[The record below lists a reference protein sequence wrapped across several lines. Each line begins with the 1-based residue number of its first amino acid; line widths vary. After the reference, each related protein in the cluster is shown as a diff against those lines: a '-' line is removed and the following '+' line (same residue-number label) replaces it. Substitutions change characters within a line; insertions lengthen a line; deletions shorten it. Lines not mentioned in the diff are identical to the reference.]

1 MRIWNREHLPTK
13 KKVHLLLQA
22 MLFKW
27 DTFHFEG
34 EKSLFPAESHSKR
47 FISSQ
52 RLVAEFLQRTY
63 TNHKW
68 LWQPA
73 NNQEITATCQYFPD
87 SPAFHDWGFS
97 NQYHTF
103 VQQPLAII
111 WEIQIFSYTS
121 GCQVDTNQSVG
132 LCNSD
137 LSNIWIFFPE
147 LKQIYITISS
157 SFLDLNIFFYLC
169 VYFYTWT
176 LNSVLRIPETL
187 AIVRNSVKLR
197 ATVYVWEQH

>member
-1 MRIWNREHLPTK
+1 
-13 KKVHLLLQA
+13 
-22 MLFKW
+22 MLSKW

-52 RLVAEFLQRTY
+52 RLVAEFLQRSLMQNISDCGNLLT
-63 TNHKW
+63 TKK
-68 LWQPA
+68 
-73 NNQEITATCQYFPD
+73 
-87 SPAFHDWGFS
+87 S
-97 NQYHTF
+97 
-103 VQQPLAII
+103 QPLANISLTLQLFMTGALAI
-111 WEIQIFSYTS
+111 NITPSSSNHLQSFGEYKFFSYTS

-147 LKQIYITISS
+147 LKQIYITTSS
-157 SFLDLNIFFYLC
+157 SFLDLNIFLYLC

-176 LNSVLRIPETL
+176 LDSVPETL

-197 ATVYVWEQH
+197 AIVYVWEQHQMSKINKREISKTKLMWINQ